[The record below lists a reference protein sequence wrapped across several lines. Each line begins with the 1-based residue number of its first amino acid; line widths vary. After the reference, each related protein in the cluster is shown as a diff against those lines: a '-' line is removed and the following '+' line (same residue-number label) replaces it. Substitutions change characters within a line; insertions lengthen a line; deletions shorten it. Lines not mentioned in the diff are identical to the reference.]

1 MAVCESQRPKKQEP
15 GTQEPGKTGS
25 GTSLTRRSFFLR
37 GAQSAALLGIAPAVG
52 VPALAET
59 AGRNGEVA
67 ESIGADLSTSEM
79 RPLVDRFNADH
90 RLLHR
95 YYSIPFASVTVSRLR
110 SFYAAWQQTLGQLD
124 FESMSTDARI
134 DYTLFENFLGYSLRH
149 LDLDEQF
156 QQKVDVYMPFASTII
171 DLEELRMQ
179 MKPVDAKG
187 AAAQLASL
195 KQAIETAQKS
205 LAGQHAD
212 ELQRE
217 AANRA
222 AENVQVLSLV
232 LKQWFTFYDG
242 YDPLFTWWAAEPYKE
257 ASAAL
262 DKYRAFL
269 SEQVVG
275 LKPAEQPAH
284 EGPAGQ
290 SEHEGAAEPTDSYAS
305 SVANARPGS
314 INDIIGHAIGRD
326 ALLVELAHAMI
337 PYTPEQLLTIANE
350 QFAWCDR
357 EKLKA
362 ARDMGCGDDWKAAAE
377 KVKNDYV
384 PPGEQP
390 ALTLKFF
397 DEAVA
402 FVQKRNLIT
411 IPPLALETWRRRMIP
426 PQQQLVSPFFLGGEV
441 LQISY
446 PTDTMTYEERIESM
460 RANNIGM
467 SHATVFHE
475 MIPGHELQGFME
487 QRFRTYRQAFGPT
500 SFYTEGWA
508 LYWELLMWDLGFQK
522 TPEERMG
529 ALIWRSHR
537 CARII
542 FSINFHLGRWTP
554 EQCIDLLI
562 DRVGFE
568 PPAAAGEVRRSF
580 GGAYSP
586 LYQAGYLLGG
596 MQLDALRRELVLS
609 GKMSYRDFHDG
620 VLRQNNIP
628 IEMVRAGLTRQ
639 QLPRDFHTQW
649 KFYGD
654 VTAAS

>member
-1 MAVCESQRPKKQEP
+1 MAAGDWQEP
-15 GTQEPGKTGS
+15 DQQDQGAEVPGKTV
-25 GTSLTRRSFFLR
+25 TRRSFFLR
-37 GAQSAALLGIAPAVG
+37 GAQSVSLLGMAAASPL
-52 VPALAET
+52 PALA
-59 AGRNGEVA
+59 AASDRNTGIE
-67 ESIGADLSTSEM
+67 ESMGADLSSSEM
-79 RPLVDRFNADH
+79 RPLIERFQADH
-90 RLLHR
+90 WLLGR
-95 YYSIPFASVTVSRLR
+95 YYNIPFAPVTVSRLR
-110 SFYAAWQQTLGQLD
+110 TFYQAWQQTLGQLD
-124 FESMSTDARI
+124 FDSLSTDARI
-134 DYTLFENFLGYSLRH
+134 DYTLFGNFLGYSLRH

-156 QQKVDVYMPFASTII
+156 QQKVDVYTPFASTIL

-187 AAAQLASL
+187 SAAQLASL
-195 KQAIETAQKS
+195 QAAIEAAQKS
-205 LAGQHAD
+205 LAGQHPD

-222 AENVQVLSLV
+222 VENVQVLASV

-257 ASAAL
+257 ASGAL
-262 DKYRAFL
+262 EKYSAFL
-269 SEQVVG
+269 LEKVVG

-284 EGPAGQ
+284 EAGG
-290 SEHEGAAEPTDSYAS
+290 ERMDSYAS
-305 SVANARPGS
+305 SMANARPGS
-314 INDIIGHAIGRD
+314 TDDIIGHAIGRD
-326 ALLVELAHAMI
+326 ALLLELAHDMI

-350 QFAWCDR
+350 QFQWCDQ

-362 ARDMGCGDDWKAAAE
+362 AREMGLGDDWKAAAE

-384 PPGEQP
+384 APGEQP

-397 DEAVA
+397 DEAVD
-402 FVQKRNLIT
+402 FVQQHNLIT
-411 IPPLALETWRRRMIP
+411 VPPLALETWRRRMIP

-446 PTDTMTYEERIESM
+446 PTDTMSYEERIGSM

-487 QRFRTYRQAFGPT
+487 QRFRAYRQSFGQT

-554 EQCIDLLI
+554 KQCIDLLI
-562 DRVGFE
+562 ERVGFE
-568 PPAAAGEVRRSF
+568 PAAAAGEVRRSF

-628 IEMVRAGLTRQ
+628 IEMVRAALTRQ
-639 QLPRDFHTQW
+639 SLPRDFHTQW
-649 KFYGD
+649 KFYGE
-654 VTAAS
+654 VAAAG

>member
-1 MAVCESQRPKKQEP
+1 MPTRNSQEP
-15 GTQEPGKTGS
+15 GIPGPGPPKQEKTV
-25 GTSLTRRSFFLR
+25 TRRSFFLR
-37 GAQSAALLGIAPAVG
+37 GVQSAALLSISPAIP
-52 VPALAET
+52 VPALAE
-59 AGRNGEVA
+59 AADKNNEVA
-67 ESIGADLSTSEM
+67 ESIGADLSSSEM
-79 RPLVDRFNADH
+79 RPLIERFSADH
-90 RLLHR
+90 RLLRR
-95 YYSIPFASVTVSRLR
+95 YYTIPFAPVTVSRLR
-110 SFYAAWQQTLGQLD
+110 ALYTTWQQTLGRLD
-124 FESMSTDARI
+124 FDALSTDARI

-156 QQKVDVYMPFASTII
+156 QQKVDVYTPFASTII

-179 MKPVDAKG
+179 MKPVDAKES
-187 AAAQLASL
+187 AAQLASL
-195 KQAIETAQKS
+195 KQAVDAAQKS
-205 LAGQHAD
+205 LAGQHPD

-222 AENVQVLSLV
+222 AGNMQVLGMV
-232 LKQWFTFYDG
+232 LRQWFTFYDG

-257 ASAAL
+257 ATAAL

-284 EGPAGQ
+284 EGPPEQ
-290 SEHEGAAEPTDSYAS
+290 STREGAEEAGDSYTNS
-305 SVANARPGS
+305 MANAHPGS

-326 ALLVELAHAMI
+326 ALLVELAHDMI

-350 QFAWCDR
+350 QFAWCDQ

-362 ARDMGCGDDWKAAAE
+362 AQEMGCGDDWKAAAE

-397 DEAVA
+397 DEAVD
-402 FVQKRNLIT
+402 FVQKHNLIT

-522 TPEERMG
+522 TSEERMG

-554 EQCIDLLI
+554 KQCIDLLI

-568 PPAAAGEVRRSF
+568 PEAAAGEVRRSF
-580 GGAYSP
+580 GGAYAP

-620 VLRQNNIP
+620 VLQQNNIP

-639 QLPRDFHTQW
+639 SLPRDFHTQW
-649 KFYGD
+649 KFHGE
-654 VTAAS
+654 VAAAS